1 MSYFTCQDAGVYK
14 IKKSSTE
21 KSSPSKASKASKA
34 SNTGK
39 NIERFV
45 DAHANGIRNGRI
57 GINKAY
63 KLDRNGVPFHT
74 VLQELQNT
82 KIKQKTKHYIWYI
95 FPQPPYK
102 GYRVSMTSRYFN
114 VDEEEVELFLL
125 NDQLRKNLNLALS
138 ALEKKGFNAE
148 QLGYYFT
155 PQGDNYKFASFREFF
170 LEVIPKIKKKK
181 SISKYIQGEI
191 QRIEKMLI
199 KLEIDTK

>member
-1 MSYFTCQDAGVYK
+1 MSNFTCLDAGIYK
-14 IKKSSTE
+14 IKKSSTD
-21 KSSPSKASKASKA
+21 KSSPSKA

-57 GINKAY
+57 GIKNGKPY

-74 VLQELQNT
+74 VLRELQNT

-114 VDEEEVELFLL
+114 MDEEEVELFLL
-125 NDQLRKNLNLALS
+125 NDKLRNNLGLALS

-170 LEVIPKIKKKK
+170 LEVIPNIKKKK
-181 SISKYIQGEI
+181 SISKSIQVDI

>member
-1 MSYFTCQDAGVYK
+1 MSNFTCLDAGIYK
-14 IKKSSTE
+14 IKKSSTD
-21 KSSPSKASKASKA
+21 KLSPSKG

-57 GINKAY
+57 GIKNDKAY
-63 KLDRNGVPFHT
+63 KLDRNGVPYHT
-74 VLQELQNT
+74 VLRELQNT

-181 SISKYIQGEI
+181 GISKSI
-191 QRIEKMLI
+191 QRDIQKIEKMLQ
-199 KLEIDTK
+199 KLEIETK